1 MLLFTCLSSFIY
13 FLTISMLLF
22 KSPINSTL
30 SLAGSLL
37 LSIILLFLTKIEFLS
52 YVFILVYVG
61 GIVLLFLFVII
72 MLNLRIDTVKRSDYR
87 LLSGSSIF
95 IFFLILKLQS
105 IVFYYILDFITL
117 LENNYYL
124 FETSNDIFTNFW
136 TLGSNNDIQIIGLVL
151 YTEYSFYFVL
161 IGVILLVSMLG
172 VLVITLNGKKKC

>member
-1 MLLFTCLSSFIY
+1 MF
-13 FLTISMLLF
+13 LF

-72 MLNLRIDTVKRSDYR
+72 MLNLRIDIIKRSDYR

-95 IFFLILKLQS
+95 IFFVILKLQS
-105 IVFYYILDFITL
+105 VIFCYVLDFINI
-117 LENNYYL
+117 LENNNYL
-124 FETSNDIFTNFW
+124 FEANNDVFTNFW
-136 TLGSNNDIQIIGLVL
+136 SLASNNDIQIIGLVL

-161 IGVILLVSMLG
+161 IGIILLVAMLG

>member
-1 MLLFTCLSSFIY
+1 MFLFICISSFIY
-13 FLTISMLLF
+13 FITISMFLF

-72 MLNLRIDTVKRSDYR
+72 MLNLRVDVIKRSDYR

-95 IFFLILKLQS
+95 IFFIVLKLQS
-105 IVFYYILDFITL
+105 IVFCWVLDFVSM
-117 LENNYYL
+117 LERNYYL
-124 FETSNDIFTNFW
+124 FEHNNIFWNLT
-136 TLGSNNDIQIIGLVL
+136 SNNDILTIGLVL
-151 YTEYSFYFVL
+151 YTQYSFYFVL
-161 IGVILLVSMLG
+161 VGIVLLAAMLG
-172 VLVITLNGKKKC
+172 VLVITLNSKKKC